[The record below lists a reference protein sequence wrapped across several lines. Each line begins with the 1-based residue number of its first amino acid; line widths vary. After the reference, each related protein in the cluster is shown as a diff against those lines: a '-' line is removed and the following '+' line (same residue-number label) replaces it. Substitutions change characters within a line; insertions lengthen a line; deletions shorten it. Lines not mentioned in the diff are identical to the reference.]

1 MEIKIINNTS
11 EGRFETEVE
20 GELAHL
26 DYKFYK
32 GDLVLIHTFAPPA
45 ARGKGISSAL
55 AKFALNYAI
64 ENKLKVIVYC
74 PFVKA
79 YLEKHPEYETK
90 LQIEYRS

>member
-1 MEIKIINNTS
+1 MEIEIINNTADS
-11 EGRFETEVE
+11 RFETEVE

-32 GDLVLIHTFAPPA
+32 DDLVLIHTFAPPA

-55 AKFALNYAI
+55 AKFALDYAI
-64 ENKLKVIVYC
+64 DNKLKVVVYC

-79 YLEKHPEYETK
+79 YLEKHPEYAAK
-90 LQIEYRS
+90 LSIEYRS